1 VTIGVSEDEK
11 ESFMTLK
18 PGSFFAAGVLVDV
31 PGAAGDSGAGVTR
44 VIGWAPVF
52 GGGTFVN
59 VQALLQPVVDV

>member
-1 VTIGVSEDEK
+1 
-11 ESFMTLK
+11 MTFK

-59 VQALLQPVVDV
+59 VQALLQPVADV